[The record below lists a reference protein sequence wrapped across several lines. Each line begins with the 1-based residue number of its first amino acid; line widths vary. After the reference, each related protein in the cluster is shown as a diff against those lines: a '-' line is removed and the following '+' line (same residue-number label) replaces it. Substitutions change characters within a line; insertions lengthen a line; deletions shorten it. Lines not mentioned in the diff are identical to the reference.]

1 MYKHQVHHPKRYH
14 NKKLEFPT
22 INGPFRGLIITTS
35 KQNDLEPLKTIINQL
50 TFDHPNYLFSN
61 NDKNKCIIY
70 YRNPYDVAAI
80 LDKYTT
86 NDNYTIALYRDEIS
100 RSLHPRVLYI
110 TPTKNAGITQ
120 LIQELGG
127 NIVSQNKFSIQAQ
140 FATFLQTT
148 IAHEEL
154 RKECPCKFAYR
165 SEVPQEEEQEKQSE
179 AAGITDLRQIL
190 EQKNGPKSKNEGS
203 RKSHFSPHLIKEI
216 KGVVA
221 QIHSHEENMKKIKNA
236 SKNVD
241 LANVSWKKGTPETM
255 ETDEESE
262 GWDTMSH
269 SGEALVELARIYK
282 ELSSV
287 TNV

>member
-1 MYKHQVHHPKRYH
+1 MYKHQVNYAKRYH
-14 NKKLEFPT
+14 NKKPEFPT

-35 KQNDLEPLKTIINQL
+35 RQNDLEPLKTLVNQL

-70 YRNPYDVAAI
+70 YRNPYDVATI
-80 LDKYTT
+80 LDKYSS
-86 NDNYTIALYRDEIS
+86 NSNYTVALYRDEIS

-110 TPTKNAGITQ
+110 TPTHNAGITQ
-120 LIQELGG
+120 FIQELGG

-165 SEVPQEEEQEKQSE
+165 SEVPQEEEEGKQSE

-190 EQKNGPKSKNEGS
+190 EQKNGAKSKNEGS
-203 RKSHFSPHLIKEI
+203 NNFSPNLIKEI
-216 KGVVA
+216 KDVVA
-221 QIHSHEENMKKIKNA
+221 RIHSRDENIKKIKNA

-241 LANVSWKKGTPETM
+241 LANVSWKKGTPEIM
-255 ETDEESE
+255 ETDEESDDE
-262 GWDTMSH
+262 WDTVSH

-282 ELSSV
+282 KLRD
-287 TNV
+287 N